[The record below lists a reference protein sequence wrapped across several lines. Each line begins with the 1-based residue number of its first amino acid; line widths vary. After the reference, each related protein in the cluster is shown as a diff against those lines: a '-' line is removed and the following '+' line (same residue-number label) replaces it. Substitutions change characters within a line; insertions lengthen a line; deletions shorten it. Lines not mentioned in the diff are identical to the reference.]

1 MINKKRLIKLTQE
14 LIRINSENPPGKEA
28 KIGAFI
34 KSAMR
39 KAGLKVI
46 KTYTFAS
53 GRPNIIGILKGK
65 GSKGALLL
73 SPHIDTVPAGKNWKH
88 NPFGASLEG
97 DKLFGRG
104 ATDCKGNL
112 AVCLEVINSLIEDK
126 TKLNRDLIIAATVDE
141 ETGSKEG
148 MIKLLGKK
156 ILNPDFA
163 LILDSDDFDCIVAQK
178 GLIHFKVKLFGK
190 KAHGAYPQRGI
201 NAIERGAEVILELKN
216 FKFDFEPHP
225 YLKAPTVN
233 IGKICGGEKVNI
245 VADFCEFE
253 VDVRFLPG
261 MDAREILR
269 QVKKIVRAK
278 IKKFSIDVDS
288 IQQPYEISK
297 DNPLVACLLD
307 ADRKFSLH
315 GSEGATVI
323 TFFKKFNIPAVAT
336 GFGQGGCAHIADEYV
351 KISSLF
357 RGAQALEKFIKVF
370 DKG

>member
-1 MINKKRLIKLTQE
+1 
-14 LIRINSENPPGKEA
+14 
-28 KIGAFI
+28 
-34 KSAMR
+34 
-39 KAGLKVI
+39 
-46 KTYTFAS
+46 
-53 GRPNIIGILKGK
+53 
-65 GSKGALLL
+65 
-73 SPHIDTVPAGKNWKH
+73 
-88 NPFGASLEG
+88 
-97 DKLFGRG
+97 
-104 ATDCKGNL
+104 
-112 AVCLEVINSLIEDK
+112 VINSLIENK
-126 TKLNRDLIIAATVDE
+126 AKLNRDLIIAATVDE

>member
-112 AVCLEVINSLIEDK
+112 AVCLEVINS
-126 TKLNRDLIIAATVDE
+126 
-141 ETGSKEG
+141 G
-148 MIKLLGKK
+148 
-156 ILNPDFA
+156 
-163 LILDSDDFDCIVAQK
+163 
-178 GLIHFKVKLFGK
+178 
-190 KAHGAYPQRGI
+190 
-201 NAIERGAEVILELKN
+201 
-216 FKFDFEPHP
+216 
-225 YLKAPTVN
+225 
-233 IGKICGGEKVNI
+233 
-245 VADFCEFE
+245 
-253 VDVRFLPG
+253 LPG
-261 MDAREILR
+261 SD
-269 QVKKIVRAK
+269 
-278 IKKFSIDVDS
+278 
-288 IQQPYEISK
+288 
-297 DNPLVACLLD
+297 
-307 ADRKFSLH
+307 
-315 GSEGATVI
+315 
-323 TFFKKFNIPAVAT
+323 
-336 GFGQGGCAHIADEYV
+336 
-351 KISSLF
+351 
-357 RGAQALEKFIKVF
+357 
-370 DKG
+370 